1 MREALAQ
8 LEKASDALD
17 GEYAKAIG
25 RIELQLPG
33 WRGLARRVLLWIT
46 YATRQLSINELREA
60 IAIDPKRQNVD
71 LDDYLN
77 DENKIV
83 SVCQG
88 LVEVDQESR
97 VVRLVHYTTQEYFE
111 KIRDSW
117 LSEGKLKIS
126 HNCIAYLSMNVFE
139 HSQRDWETDL
149 STTIEQYRF
158 LEYAGKN
165 WGVHARTVHDKELQ
179 AKIMDFLL
187 NADYLRFSS
196 MFTFGRVGYDGK
208 YRCFVSDT
216 SATHVSSYFDLY
228 HIVEGLI
235 QRGEDVNHRD
245 SWSRTP
251 LSYTAQRGYTEIAQ
265 LLLAQPDIELNQ
277 GSPLGP
283 AAGGGHI
290 EIVQLLLAQ
299 PGTKVNGKDQFGDTP
314 LWYATHLGH
323 TEIVQL
329 LLAHPDIADQNE

>member
-1 MREALAQ
+1 MREALARLQ
-8 LEKASDALD
+8 KGSDALD

-33 WRGLARRVLLWIT
+33 WRELARRVLLWIT
-46 YATRQLSINELREA
+46 YATRQLSIDELRAA

-71 LDDYLN
+71 LHDYLD
-77 DENKIV
+77 DEDQIV

-88 LVEVDQESR
+88 PVEVDQESR

-117 LSEGKLKIS
+117 VPKGNLEIS
-126 HNCIAYLSMNVFE
+126 QSCIAYLSMDVFE

-149 STTIEQYRF
+149 STTIKQYTF

-165 WGVHARTVHDKELQ
+165 WGVHARTVRDKELQ

-187 NADYLRFSS
+187 DADYLRFSS
-196 MFTFGRVGYDGK
+196 MVTFGRVVDDGT
-208 YRCFVSDT
+208 YRCHKSDI

-228 HIVEGLI
+228 HIVEELI

-245 SWSRTP
+245 SNSKTP
-251 LSYTAQRGYTEIAQ
+251 LLYATEKGYTQ
-265 LLLAQPDIELNQ
+265 
-277 GSPLGP
+277 
-283 AAGGGHI
+283 
-290 EIVQLLLAQ
+290 IVQLLLAQ
-299 PGTKVNGKDQFGDTP
+299 PGIELNRGHSP
-314 LWYATHLGH
+314 LWAAAAEGGH
-323 TEIVQL
+323 VEIVQL
-329 LLAHPDIADQNE
+329 LLAHLGITYQTE